1 MKETR
6 VPGENHRPAASHWQ
20 TFITKCFIVFPTWK
34 GFKLT
39 TLVVIVSSNYHAI
52 ATTMAPII
60 TNEILY
66 CRLNIYCP
74 QCDRK
79 IINANE
85 RLLLQAVCTNCPE
98 DVIEY
103 DWTSHFV
110 YKSWKFRPTQEKI
123 LCTIKLV
130 DGSKFNLL
138 RQASDTDTGSM
149 YRSDT
154 GDEADV
160 KRGNNSVIHSSLFKN
175 CKLI

>member
-1 MKETR
+1 MLYHIPHLKTIETHNFSGNR
-6 VPGENHRPAASHWQ
+6 
-20 TFITKCFIVFPTWK
+20 FIELSYNCDRDVQ
-34 GFKLT
+34 
-39 TLVVIVSSNYHAI
+39 V
-52 ATTMAPII
+52 I

-74 QCDRK
+74 QCDKK

-85 RLLLQAVCTNCPE
+85 RLLLQAVCTNCPK

-103 DWTSHFV
+103 DWTTHFV

-130 DGSKFNLL
+130 DGSSFNLL
-138 RQASDTDTGSM
+138 RQASDIDTGNM

-175 CKLI
+175 CKLMQLLQ